1 MQTRSRLSYTM
12 QTPASDIS
20 DAISRHEVPPFALIS
35 ADLAKV
41 ESLVAEQLTDG
52 ADTAGVAQLL
62 AAFGS
67 GRGKMLRPGLV
78 LLAGGVCGRITE
90 KHVRVGAIA
99 ELIHSATLLHDDV
112 IDEGE
117 KRRGKPTV
125 NSLWGNE
132 SAVLLGDLLLSKAL
146 RMCAD
151 IEPDVIRMLGATA
164 VRVCQG
170 ELRQVF
176 QRQNWQLSEFE
187 YIETIREKSA
197 ALFSCCCRLGCL
209 LAGGGEREGRR
220 LADFG
225 LNFGIAFQITDDLLD
240 IMGDEE
246 KMGKT
251 LGRDA
256 YMNKPTLAVIHLLRE
271 IGTQENTVT
280 NGRSVSELTGRNEL
294 VEMLKA
300 SGSLEYAQSRASEFV
315 AEAIAAL
322 AELRESDAKK
332 ALIETA
338 GFVGRRGR

>member
-1 MQTRSRLSYTM
+1 M

-20 DAISRHEVPPFALIS
+20 GAASRQKIPPFEVISSELAEVGSLI
-35 ADLAKV
+35 
-41 ESLVAEQLTDG
+41 AEQLTDDG
-52 ADTAGVAQLL
+52 DTADVAQLL
-62 AAFGS
+62 GAFVN

-78 LLAGGVCGRITE
+78 LLAGGVCGGITE
-90 KHVRVGAIA
+90 KHVRVGAMA

-132 SAVLLGDLLLSKAL
+132 SAVLLGDLLLSKVL

-151 IEPDVIRMLGATA
+151 IEPDVITLLGATA
-164 VRVCQG
+164 VRICRG

-176 QRQNWQLSEFE
+176 QRQNRRLTESE

-197 ALFSCCCRLGCL
+197 ALFSCCCSLGGL
-209 LAGGGEREGRR
+209 LAGGGEKEVGS

-240 IMGDEE
+240 IIGDEE
-246 KMGKT
+246 RMGKT

-256 YMNKPTLAVIHLLRE
+256 DNDKPTLAVIHMLRE
-271 IGTQENTVT
+271 TGTQENGVT
-280 NGRSVSELTGRNEL
+280 RGKLVSKGTGRNEL
-294 VEMLKA
+294 VAMLEA
-300 SGSLEYAQSRASEFV
+300 SGSLTYAQGRASGFV

-322 AELRESDAKK
+322 ADFKESDAKK

-338 GFVGRRGR
+338 EFVGRRAR